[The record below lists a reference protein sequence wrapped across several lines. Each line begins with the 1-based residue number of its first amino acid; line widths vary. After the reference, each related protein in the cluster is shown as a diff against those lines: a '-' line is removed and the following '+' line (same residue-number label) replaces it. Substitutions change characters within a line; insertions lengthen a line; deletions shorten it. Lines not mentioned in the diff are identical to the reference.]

1 MSVDSGG
8 LLADI
13 DTRTARVHLNGDGL
27 VVVRIRDG
35 ARQTISDARS
45 NLAAALS
52 ATAGRRRPLL
62 VDIRGAEPLD
72 AAVRHQYSGSVLAAG
87 FVAIGLLVEG
97 SPLGRMMGNLYLR
110 VAIAGIPMQLFVDE
124 RRAVEWLIAHRR

>member
-1 MSVDSGG
+1 MSDDSGG
-8 LLADI
+8 LLSDL
-13 DTRTARVHLNGDGL
+13 DTRTACVHLNGDGL

-52 ATAGRRRPLL
+52 ATAGQRRPLL
-62 VDIRGAEPLD
+62 VDIRGAQPLD
-72 AAVRHQYSGSVLAAG
+72 AAVRHHYSGSVLAAG
-87 FVAIGLLVEG
+87 FLAIALLVES

-110 VAIAGIPMQLFVDE
+110 LVSAGIPMQLFVDE
-124 RRAVEWLIAHRR
+124 TRAVEWLIAHRR